1 MHNNNQNIP
10 ADQASFGS
18 SLFDSD
24 HDESRQRHLSPETKE
39 IVFSL
44 HSHSIDDLFSDENEP
59 STNHKHIP
67 AEATT
72 PPPVV
77 PDQQDD
83 DDGDTVQYS
92 PNSTPPA
99 QDTIPHEPTTVKQDG
114 DDACT
119 LSYNPYS
126 PSTQHD
132 IDTFPYDPYDSPKNN
147 HDVQVQQ
154 SRRYDDND
162 DADTLPYDPY
172 DSPKSSQQRHENADY
187 HSPKSIHDQQL
198 QQSTQHDDNGDADTL
213 PYDPYDSQK
222 SHQPV
227 QQSTEVL
234 KAKTSPNSSLFDPL
248 DDDDIFDNDDL
259 KNHINQQDNHAQVLL
274 PCSQGSEILDVAD
287 MKEEDL
293 TLGSTKK
300 PPAQASLQRFFS
312 VTTNNSPVSPSPSSF
327 IPTSSNQ
334 GKIIKGIGW
343 NSWVNLLV
351 YRR

>member
-1 MHNNNQNIP
+1 MHNNNQTIP

-24 HDESRQRHLSPETKE
+24 HDESRQRHSSPETKE

-59 STNHKHIP
+59 VTAHKHIP

-77 PDQQDD
+77 PDQEDD

-132 IDTFPYDPYDSPKNN
+132 NDTFPYDPYDSPKNN
-147 HDVQVQQ
+147 HDDQIQQ
-154 SRRYDDND
+154 STRYDDND

-187 HSPKSIHDQQL
+187 HSPKSIHDQQ
-198 QQSTQHDDNGDADTL
+198 STQHDDNGDADTL
-213 PYDPYDSQK
+213 SYDPYDSQK
-222 SHQPV
+222 SHQSV
-227 QQSTEVL
+227 QQSAEVL

-259 KNHINQQDNHAQVLL
+259 KNNINQQDNHAQVHL

-293 TLGSTKK
+293 TLESPKK

-343 NSWVNLLV
+343 NSWLTC
-351 YRR
+351 